1 MLELKL
7 RLSGEQMMARKDP
20 RRNISRIE
28 KLNSAG
34 QTSGGWEVRMQRQRE
49 KRSKFFSDSI
59 HGGKLAALRAAKEF
73 RDEIELEVQRMSVVE
88 KSLSPSTRNRS
99 GIVGVR
105 LHQQV
110 DRRGE
115 FEYHSWSWVAQWTD
129 GHGRRR
135 TKSFAVEKF
144 GDVEAFR
151 LAWRARKEGVRK
163 AGR

>member
-1 MLELKL
+1 MT
-7 RLSGEQMMARKDP
+7 RKNP

-28 KLNSAG
+28 RSSSTG
-34 QTSGGWEVRMQRQRE
+34 QIVGGWEVRMQRQRE
-49 KRSKFFSDSI
+49 KQSKFFSDSI
-59 HGGKLAALRAAKEF
+59 YGGKLAALRVAKEF
-73 RDEIELEVQRMSVVE
+73 RDELELEAQRMSVVE
-88 KSLSPSTRNRS
+88 KSLSPSKRNRS

-110 DRRGE
+110 DRHGQ

-135 TKSFAVEKF
+135 TKSFAVEKH

-151 LAWRARKEGVRK
+151 MAWQARKEGVRK

>member
-1 MLELKL
+1 
-7 RLSGEQMMARKDP
+7 
-20 RRNISRIE
+20 
-28 KLNSAG
+28 
-34 QTSGGWEVRMQRQRE
+34 
-49 KRSKFFSDSI
+49 
-59 HGGKLAALRAAKEF
+59 
-73 RDEIELEVQRMSVVE
+73 MSVGE
-88 KSLSPSTRNRS
+88 KSLSPSARNRS
-99 GIVGVR
+99 GVVGVR
-105 LHQQV
+105 LHEQV

-151 LAWRARKEGVRK
+151 LAWQARKEGVDK

>member
-1 MLELKL
+1 MP
-7 RLSGEQMMARKDP
+7 RKNP
-20 RRNISRIE
+20 RRNISRLE
-28 KLNSAG
+28 KL
-34 QTSGGWEVRMQRQRE
+34 TSTGHVTGGWEVRLQRQRE
-49 KRSKFFSDSI
+49 KQSKFFSDSI
-59 HGGKLAALRAAKEF
+59 YGGKLAALRAAKEF
-73 RDEIELEVQRMSVVE
+73 RNEIELEADKMSVEE
-88 KSLSPSTRNRS
+88 KSLRPSTRNQS
-99 GIVGVR
+99 GVVGVR
-105 LHQQV
+105 LHEQV

-151 LAWRARKEGVRK
+151 LAWQARKDGVRN

>member
-1 MLELKL
+1 
-7 RLSGEQMMARKDP
+7 
-20 RRNISRIE
+20 
-28 KLNSAG
+28 
-34 QTSGGWEVRMQRQRE
+34 MQRQRE
-49 KRSKFFSDSI
+49 KQSKFFSDSI
-59 HGGKLAALRAAKEF
+59 YGGKLAALRAAKEF
-73 RDEIELEVQRMSVVE
+73 RDELELEAEKMTVE
-88 KSLSPSTRNRS
+88 ERALRPSARNNS
-99 GIVGVR
+99 GVVGVR

-110 DRRGE
+110 DRRGV

-151 LAWRARKEGVRK
+151 LAWQARKDGVEK

>member
-1 MLELKL
+1 MT
-7 RLSGEQMMARKDP
+7 RKNP

-28 KLNSAG
+28 QVSSAG
-34 QTSGGWEVRMQRQRE
+34 QTIGGWEVRMQRQLE
-49 KRSKFFSDSI
+49 KQSKFFSDSI

-73 RDEIELEVQRMSVVE
+73 RDELEFEAQRMSVVE
-88 KSLSPSTRNRS
+88 KSLSPSKRNRS

-115 FEYHSWSWVAQWTD
+115 FEYHSWSWMAQWTD
-129 GHGRRR
+129 GRGRRKS
-135 TKSFAVEKF
+135 KSFAVEKY

-151 LAWRARKEGVRK
+151 LAWQARKEGVRK

>member
-1 MLELKL
+1 
-7 RLSGEQMMARKDP
+7 MARKSP

-28 KLNSAG
+28 QINSAG
-34 QTSGGWEVRMQRQRE
+34 QVIGGWEVRMQRQQV
-49 KRSKFFSDSI
+49 KQSKFFSDSV
-59 HGGKLAALRAAKEF
+59 HGGKLAALRVAKEF
-73 RDEIELEVQRMSVVE
+73 RDELELESQRMNVVE

-115 FEYHSWSWVAQWTD
+115 FEYHSWSWMAQWTD

-135 TKSFAVEKF
+135 SKSFAVEKH
-144 GDVEAFR
+144 GDVEGVSIG
-151 LAWRARKEGVRK
+151 LAGKKRRRA
-163 AGR
+163 

>member
-1 MLELKL
+1 
-7 RLSGEQMMARKDP
+7 MARKSP
-20 RRNISRIE
+20 RRNISRLE

-34 QTSGGWEVRMQRQRE
+34 QTVGGWEVRMQRHRE
-49 KRSKFFSDSI
+49 KQSKFFSDSI
-59 HGGKLAALRAAKEF
+59 FGGKLAALRAAKEF
-73 RDEIELEVQRMSVVE
+73 RDELEQEADKMTVE
-88 KSLSPSTRNRS
+88 ERSLRPSARNSS
-99 GIVGVR
+99 GVVGVR
-105 LHQQV
+105 LHEQV
-110 DRRGE
+110 DRRGA

-151 LAWRARKEGVRK
+151 LAWQARKNGVEK

>member
-1 MLELKL
+1 
-7 RLSGEQMMARKDP
+7 MARRDP

-34 QTSGGWEVRMQRQRE
+34 RTIGGWEVRMQRQRQ
-49 KRSKFFSDSI
+49 KQSKFFADSL

-73 RDEIELEVQRMSVVE
+73 RDELELEAQRMTVVE

-151 LAWRARKEGVRK
+151 LAWQARKEGVRK